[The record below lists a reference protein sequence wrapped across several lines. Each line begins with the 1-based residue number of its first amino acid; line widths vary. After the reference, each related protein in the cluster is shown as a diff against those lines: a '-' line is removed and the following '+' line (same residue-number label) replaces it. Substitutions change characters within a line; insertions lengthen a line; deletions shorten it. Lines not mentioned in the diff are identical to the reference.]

1 MSSQIYTYGYNV
13 IADPP
18 SAYTDLS
25 PTLYPI
31 SAPSSS
37 GGSSSKGGSSCFAGT
52 EIVTMQSGEM
62 RAICEVTVGDRVLA
76 ADVSGE
82 TLFSEVVFVP
92 HGDNKESAPFG
103 HIRT

>member
-1 MSSQIYTYGYNV
+1 MLSQTHHPLTPISLPHST
-13 IADPP
+13 
-18 SAYTDLS
+18 LS
-25 PTLYPI
+25 PHYPPAVARHPKVVPLA
-31 SAPSSS
+31 SP
-37 GGSSSKGGSSCFAGT
+37 
-52 EIVTMQSGEM
+52 VTMQEGEM
-62 RAICEVTVGDRVLA
+62 RAISEVTVGDRVLA